1 MIAFANGHAL
11 QDGAAIVSCISSKNN
26 QGIDVKHH
34 AKLLLVFT
42 TAFTQIALAQQELSY
57 SESRD
62 AAIAYVGTENF
73 IVGRIGLDCLT
84 VLGRTET
91 PQQFVGAWQQRNAKY
106 IVATSKYMQKRLEE
120 AQLAGG
126 LQKRE
131 SILRELTAAVKSNGE
146 GTING
151 WYAQSGKEAACKR
164 VVPIIEGGGFD
175 ISPKSPMFGELESL
189 LAWSQK

>member
-11 QDGAAIVSCISSKNN
+11 QDGAAIVSCINSKNN

-62 AAIAYVGTENF
+62 AAI
-73 IVGRIGLDCLT
+73 
-84 VLGRTET
+84 
-91 PQQFVGAWQQRNAKY
+91 
-106 IVATSKYMQKRLEE
+106 
-120 AQLAGG
+120 
-126 LQKRE
+126 
-131 SILRELTAAVKSNGE
+131 
-146 GTING
+146 
-151 WYAQSGKEAACKR
+151 
-164 VVPIIEGGGFD
+164 GGFD